1 MVKGRKEGRGL
12 WTNGSAARVITCWPT
27 ACKTISKP
35 GPKLVASPS
44 NRQAVRTPG
53 ACQTPPCLQWAR
65 ILQVYFR
72 PCRTRVRAFLGRLR
86 AKYVTKGFLMLK
98 PGLAHLPA
106 RVHASKQRFLAGR
119 IISSHAGQTRAMRG
133 LDGQELRQH
142 PKGR

>member
-1 MVKGRKEGRGL
+1 VDKRKRGEGDNMLGDRLQDNISARAETRGF
-12 WTNGSAARVITCWPT
+12 SEQQ
-27 ACKTISKP
+27 
-35 GPKLVASPS
+35 
-44 NRQAVRTPG
+44 QAVRTPG

-98 PGLAHLPA
+98 PGLARLPA

-119 IISSHAGQTRAMRG
+119 VQ
-133 LDGQELRQH
+133 
-142 PKGR
+142 